1 MRVASFKSPVSQCI
15 AAFFAI
21 WQSFFLF
28 CNKKYQPLIRERLVF
43 FSLAVKSL
51 IEMTLLFKCPNI
63 LSISEK
69 KNGVNMLNPSSVV
82 YTR

>member
-15 AAFFAI
+15 AAFFRHLA
-21 WQSFFLF
+21 SLF
-28 CNKKYQPLIRERLVF
+28 SVLQQKYQPLIRERLVF

-51 IEMTLLFKCPNI
+51 IEMKLLFKCPNI